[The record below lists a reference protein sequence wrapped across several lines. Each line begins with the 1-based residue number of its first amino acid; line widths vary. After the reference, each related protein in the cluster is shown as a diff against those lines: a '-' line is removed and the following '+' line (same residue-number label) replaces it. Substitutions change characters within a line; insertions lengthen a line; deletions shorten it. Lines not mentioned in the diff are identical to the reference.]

1 MSVIDMNTIN
11 NLKSLSKDKTFL
23 VNVIDVFIKDTPIL
37 IADMEKAVKGK
48 DASTLKSAAHKY
60 KSSTRQVGATQL
72 SALCLEVEQLAL
84 AGQQSSKTVVD
95 KITQI
100 KSLANQAVSALKDIK
115 TAHLKN

>member
-23 VNVIDVFIKDTPIL
+23 VNVIDIFIKDTPIL
-37 IADMEKAVKGK
+37 INDMEKAVKSK
-48 DASTLKSAAHKY
+48 DASALKSAAHKY

-72 SALCLEVEQLAL
+72 SGICLEVEQLAL
-84 AGQQSSKTVVD
+84 ANQTTAKTTLD
-95 KITQI
+95 KIGQI

-115 TAHLKN
+115 TAHLKS